1 MNGRTGKSINP
12 KVLLWW
18 VAIIALTVS
27 GAMYYFLEEQAE
39 IDVALRQRRLIFP
52 MIGVVIA
59 GICFIAGTAGRWFY
73 PK

>member
-18 VAIIALTVS
+18 VAIIALAVS
-27 GAMYYFLEEQAE
+27 GAMYYFLGEQAK
-39 IDVALRQRRLIFP
+39 IDVALRQKRLLFP
-52 MIGVVIA
+52 MVGVVIA
-59 GICFIAGTAGRWFY
+59 GICFIAGTSSRWFY